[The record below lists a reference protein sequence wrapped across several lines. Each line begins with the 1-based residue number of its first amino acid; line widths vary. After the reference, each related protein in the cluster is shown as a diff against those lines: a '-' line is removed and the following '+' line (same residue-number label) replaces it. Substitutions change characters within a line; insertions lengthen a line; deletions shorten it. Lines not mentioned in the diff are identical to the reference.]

1 MVSSERNVSRKNA
14 KVFGRISQT
23 FSRNF
28 AIFREN
34 KWSEIS
40 RKKIRK
46 NVKLSRNVWCLL
58 VVLKSVFIFC
68 FNPLIGL
75 ADKSLF
81 KNESSQ
87 SLFLMNF
94 HNFFVKILHLFF
106 KKFCIFREILVLF
119 FAKFSHYFL
128 QNRLKRKFAKNP
140 KIFVFFASER
150 NAKMKR
156 NGRGKR
162 LREAIFPFRRK
173 T

>member
-1 MVSSERNVSRKNA
+1 MRK
-14 KVFGRISQT
+14 
-23 FSRNF
+23 FSVAFRKL
-28 AIFREN
+28 FREILQFFAKTN
-34 KWSEIS
+34 EAKFRE
-40 RKKIRK
+40 KKIRK

-87 SLFLMNF
+87 SLFLINF

-106 KKFCIFREILVLF
+106 KKFCIFRGILVLF
-119 FAKFSHYFL
+119 FAKFSHYFM